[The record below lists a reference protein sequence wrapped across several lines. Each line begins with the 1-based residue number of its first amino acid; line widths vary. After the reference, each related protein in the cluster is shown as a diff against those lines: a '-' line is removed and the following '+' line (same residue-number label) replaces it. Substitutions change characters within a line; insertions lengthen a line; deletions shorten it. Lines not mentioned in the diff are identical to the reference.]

1 MNDNNRRRHERNGR
15 VAQFGTDNLVDF
27 KAGTPGGD
35 QFAFVATC
43 YNNAASK
50 QSAYTLKYGESGQ
63 EFQVK
68 SDARESLREIMSR
81 VAMAARSM
89 IYAHP
94 GITDVFHMPRNAT
107 DVDLLA
113 TGRAMYTASAPLEAD
128 FIAYDAPG
136 DFRDQL
142 NTKADAFE
150 ASFGPATTAMDER
163 VAAYAETVDEISQGA
178 RAVRIL
184 DGIVRNKYHGNP
196 GKLAA
201 WTSASHVEKAPKPS
215 KPKPPTP

>member
-15 VAQFGTDNLVDF
+15 VMQYCIDNQIDF
-27 KAGTPGGD
+27 LAGTPGAV
-35 QFAFVATC
+35 QIANVTARYTNAT
-43 YNNAASK
+43 AK
-50 QSAYTLKYGESGQ
+50 QAAYTLKYGEAGQ

-68 SDARESLREIMSR
+68 SDARETLREFMSR
-81 VAMAARSM
+81 LALAARSM

-113 TGRAMYTASAPLEAD
+113 TGRAMHTASAAPVEAD
-128 FIAYDAPG
+128 FIAYDMPA

-163 VAAYAETVDEISQGA
+163 VAAYAETVDEINQGA

-184 DGIVRNKYHGNP
+184 DGIIRNKYHGNP
-196 GKLAA
+196 GITGAL
-201 WTSASHVEKAPKPS
+201 
-215 KPKPPTP
+215 